1 MMMLRNDARLGGAH
15 REHAHLAPVPER
27 EREGSSNPPSP
38 WWQDP
43 CESEA
48 EGADPVDTKEEFNL
62 AAAVAELVLMGK
74 RGGWIVKPGEL
85 EVGRQIGHGSV
96 GSVFRGTHVAK
107 GTIVAAK
114 AIREDLTLPA
124 QKRNRALQTLVC
136 EVKAMS
142 KMGTHPGI
150 VGFVGANIDERNS
163 AEAFILIEYMDGGCL
178 RDVLAAQSK
187 NGTPWRPPKATSF
200 SWCAQLCAA
209 LKFLHHRSDPLVHRD
224 INAANLFCSADL
236 KTLKLG
242 DFGLCR
248 SIKTLLPQGDD
259 ARTTAGMK
267 RTLPHMAPEV
277 FSATAGYSDKSDIF
291 SAAVC
296 MVHLLSGEHA
306 YAGEAELREP
316 ELLARRVALEGYRA
330 PLENRIKN
338 VDMRELVVRMW
349 DHEASERPSA
359 AECVLELVAL
369 LATATTKSLN
379 PLTVLK
385 RSLTFTP
392 RRTSEPD
399 GSTPDGGTPYT
410 QQPGVARP
418 SDRTKTFSRSFTSYL
433 SIGSSNANLASHGDG
448 STAWPTGKPPGS
460 EPNGN
465 CSSRSFT
472 VRGSGAGPRSGS
484 GSGSLDTV

>member
-209 LKFLHHRSDPLVHRD
+209 LSFLHDRETPLVHRD
-224 INAANLFCSADL
+224 IKASNLLCSADL
-236 KTLKLG
+236 TTIKLG

-248 SIKTLLPQGDD
+248 PVKTLQEGNDN
-259 ARTTAGMK
+259 RVMTGM
-267 RTLPHMAPEV
+267 TGTFTHMAPEV
-277 FSATAGYSDKSDIF
+277 FTATAGYSEKADIF
-291 SAAVC
+291 SGAVC
-296 MVHLLSGEHA
+296 MVNLISGDHA
-306 YAGEAELREP
+306 YAAETVWCKSRP
-316 ELLARRVALEGYRA
+316 ELLARRVALEGYR
-330 PLENRIKN
+330 PSLERKIKN
-338 VDMRELVVRMW
+338 TDMQDLLTRMW
-349 DHEASERPSA
+349 AQEPSKRPTA
-359 AECVLELVAL
+359 AECEVELEAL
-369 LATATTKSLN
+369 LATVTSRSRK
-379 PLTVLK
+379 PLAVIK
-385 RSLTFTP
+385 RAFFSGPTASSEGVQDVP
-392 RRTSEPD
+392 RRSNTGQFFKRVFRRVHSDDFSNGSNGFNTSGLLQLVEHDSD
-399 GSTPDGGTPYT
+399 GNFDLRR
-410 QQPGVARP
+410 A
-418 SDRTKTFSRSFTSYL
+418 L
-433 SIGSSNANLASHGDG
+433 SS
-448 STAWPTGKPPGS
+448 
-460 EPNGN
+460 
-465 CSSRSFT
+465 
-472 VRGSGAGPRSGS
+472 
-484 GSGSLDTV
+484 